1 MQPGMQPVMR
11 PVLWGLLGLLVCLP
25 VAFVLLILTAAKYS
39 AMDAFTM
46 KLQADLL
53 SDREYLAVAYDRTNQ
68 SAKATAICTKAPTGW
83 KPCHCELTET
93 AVKCSNAPAATAS
106 KK

>member
-1 MQPGMQPVMR
+1 MR

-46 KLQADLL
+46 KLPADLL

-68 SAKATAICTKAPTGW
+68 PAKATAICTKAHPDW
-83 KPCHCELTET
+83 KTCHCELTET
-93 AVKCSNAPAATAS
+93 SVKCSNAPSAS
-106 KK
+106 KSKK